1 MVLSIC
7 NFRSTLVSKIENIRG
22 IGFLCLMTA
31 VVASAVF
38 MTGCSSAVGT
48 DLAPREDILK
58 TLRAQ
63 GFVFNKNVISTVF
76 GENQNQVIVS
86 GQIAQKTPDNKNV
99 SSPSTEK
106 LSLKMWMEP
115 GRSSRHH
122 RCSVNSFL
130 RASTNEFII
139 ASCLF
144 SVHGGAIDKPEKDG

>member
-63 GFVFNKNVISTVF
+63 GFVSNKNVISTVF
-76 GENQNQVIVS
+76 GENQNQVIVTN
-86 GQIAQKTPDNKNV
+86 GTKLTQYRKIIVENV
-99 SSPSTEK
+99 DGTWKVISAPPLQREQF
-106 LSLKMWMEP
+106 
-115 GRSSRHH
+115 SSRQY
-122 RCSVNSFL
+122 
-130 RASTNEFII
+130 
-139 ASCLF
+139 
-144 SVHGGAIDKPEKDG
+144 

>member
-7 NFRSTLVSKIENIRG
+7 NLRSTLVSKFENIRG
-22 IGFLCLMTA
+22 IGFLYLMA
-31 VVASAVF
+31 AAVASAVF

-99 SSPSTEK
+99 TNGTK
-106 LSLKMWMEP
+106 LTKKRKIIVENVDGTWKVISAPPLQREQF
-115 GRSSRHH
+115 SSRQY
-122 RCSVNSFL
+122 
-130 RASTNEFII
+130 
-139 ASCLF
+139 
-144 SVHGGAIDKPEKDG
+144 

>member
-99 SSPSTEK
+99 TNGTK
-106 LSLKMWMEP
+106 LTQYRKIIVENVDGTWKVISAPPLQREQF
-115 GRSSRHH
+115 SSRQY
-122 RCSVNSFL
+122 
-130 RASTNEFII
+130 
-139 ASCLF
+139 
-144 SVHGGAIDKPEKDG
+144 

>member
-7 NFRSTLVSKIENIRG
+7 NLRSTLVSKFENIRG
-22 IGFLCLMTA
+22 IGFLYLMA
-31 VVASAVF
+31 AAVASAVF

-99 SSPSTEK
+99 TNGTK
-106 LSLKMWMEP
+106 LTQYRKIIVENVDGTWKVISAPPLQREQF
-115 GRSSRHH
+115 SSRQY
-122 RCSVNSFL
+122 
-130 RASTNEFII
+130 
-139 ASCLF
+139 
-144 SVHGGAIDKPEKDG
+144 

>member
-7 NFRSTLVSKIENIRG
+7 NLRSTLVSKFENIRG
-22 IGFLCLMTA
+22 IGFLYLMA
-31 VVASAVF
+31 AAVASAVF

-63 GFVFNKNVISTVF
+63 GFVFNKYVISTVF

-99 SSPSTEK
+99 TNGTK
-106 LSLKMWMEP
+106 LTQYRKIIVENVDGTWKVISAPPLQREQF
-115 GRSSRHH
+115 SSRQY
-122 RCSVNSFL
+122 
-130 RASTNEFII
+130 
-139 ASCLF
+139 
-144 SVHGGAIDKPEKDG
+144 